1 MADVWK
7 IAAQKSATD
16 LYNEKIGGWCF
27 TSDIMKAERLT
38 SMCNQMSN
46 TYDQIIDD
54 QNDYEMEI
62 DAQLEEIETLK
73 KDLEEKIQAQEAERQ
88 KILKT
93 AGNDGLTKEDESK
106 IQTIDA
112 EIASLNGDT
121 NSKISAIGSK
131 VDDTSS
137 KEKDNAS
144 KAEIATDYGET
155 AIEKG
160 TPLANTKDKR
170 KSFWRKL
177 SGSWN
182 KAATRKAGNDAIDAG
197 NNLLEK
203 VATTSKNEA
212 TIIKKTKAVK
222 Q

>member
-7 IAAQKSATD
+7 IAENTKADKMYSIIKLTSFGSNISA
-16 LYNEKIGGWCF
+16 
-27 TSDIMKAERLT
+27 AESLT

-73 KDLEEKIQAQEAERQ
+73 KDLEEKIQAQEAEKQ
-88 KILKT
+88 KILET
-93 AGNDGLTKEDESK
+93 AGNDGLTKEDETK

-131 VDDTSS
+131 VEDTSS

-144 KAEIATDYGET
+144 KAKIATDYGET

-197 NNLLEK
+197 SNLLEK

>member
-7 IAAQKSATD
+7 IAENTKADKMYSIIK
-16 LYNEKIGGWCF
+16 L
-27 TSDIMKAERLT
+27 TSFGSNILAAERLT

-88 KILKT
+88 KILEA

>member
-7 IAAQKSATD
+7 IAENTKADKMYSIIK
-16 LYNEKIGGWCF
+16 L
-27 TSDIMKAERLT
+27 TSFGSNILAAERLT

-73 KDLEEKIQAQEAERQ
+73 KDLEEKIQTQKVERQ
-88 KILKT
+88 KILET

-144 KAEIATDYGET
+144 KAKIATDYGET
-155 AIEKG
+155 AIDKG

>member
-7 IAAQKSATD
+7 IAENTKADKMYSIIK
-16 LYNEKIGGWCF
+16 L
-27 TSDIMKAERLT
+27 TSFGSNILAAERLT

-73 KDLEEKIQAQEAERQ
+73 KDLEEKIQTQEAERQ
-88 KILKT
+88 KILET

-131 VDDTSS
+131 VNDTSS

-144 KAEIATDYGET
+144 KAKIATDYGET
-155 AIEKG
+155 AIDKG